1 MELVRFEEF
10 FDDQLSITRP
20 CIVEAMTLMRDG
32 PPLLDTDRRRGLD
45 NGLSNATVQPRSH
58 MAPMQS
64 LSGEEGKP
72 LLGSR
77 GRGERLAW
85 VTWGHFTGQIS
96 PAQML
101 RAPAGGR

>member
-10 FDDQLSITRP
+10 FDDQLSIARP
-20 CIVEAMTLMRDG
+20 RLVEAIPLMREG
-32 PPLLDTDRRRGLD
+32 PPVLDTERRRGLG
-45 NGLSNATVQPRSH
+45 NGPSNATLQPRSH

-72 LLGSR
+72 LFGSS
-77 GRGERLAW
+77 GRGERLAC

-101 RAPAGGR
+101 RAHAGAR